1 MSCSA
6 RAASRRAPGS
16 CGDKM
21 RTILLQNS
29 MSRSHTCISN
39 PARLNAQAMQPHERS
54 KQAEPAVSAPPAG
67 SAQPSAAKAA
77 PGQAA
82 DMNRPRILIIDDDAD
97 FCRTVVSFLTRNNFQ
112 VFAAPDGF
120 QGLQAANRQPI
131 DLILCDLDMPGMDG
145 FEVFEALR
153 QDQRLADVPILF
165 LTGRAEP
172 GQVRQGMNLGVDD
185 YLTKPFDAGDLL
197 KAIRVRMERSRSGKT
212 RVAQQIERAMQLFMG
227 IAHDLR
233 DPLSVALAYSELLKQ
248 PSNDRAVDPQAMLD
262 RMQKAMLQMQA
273 MLSETI
279 FLARSRM
286 QRIPFEP
293 ASLDLVHFLALQ
305 AAEHPHAT
313 RLQFVAASEKC
324 IVHAD
329 PIRLRQV
336 FEHLLS
342 NALKYSDASVTLRVA
357 PTPHGALIEVT
368 DQGIGI
374 LESEQAR
381 VFEPFFRGSNV
392 ENRSGHG
399 LGLCIVKS
407 CVELHGG
414 TLEFTS
420 MPGQRTTFRVHLPAQ
435 PPVPQE
441 MRSSTAVAHALATIP
456 PVAAEKTPAG
466 SQAPDS
472 LKICILDD
480 DPLVRSMLVD
490 MLQSRGSGHSI
501 YETSTVTEARS
512 LARDH
517 QFDVAFVDVNLPDAS
532 GFELLKELPAKT
544 AVIFMSN
551 ADEHAVQAFDC
562 EAVDYLL
569 KPISTERLNK
579 ALGRACNRLPSR
591 PAVKPAAQSRLEDS
605 FVVKTMAE
613 KRLVKIREIRNIA
626 AYGEYS
632 WVYWEE
638 GKGAML
644 RKSLKQWQA
653 ELPSEQFVRVHRR
666 AIINL
671 AFLDRIQNQEG
682 HTQLYLKNSQ
692 DPIEVSSRLAP
703 QLNRRLKSLG
713 KLPSQT

>member
-1 MSCSA
+1 
-6 RAASRRAPGS
+6 
-16 CGDKM
+16 
-21 RTILLQNS
+21 
-29 MSRSHTCISN
+29 
-39 PARLNAQAMQPHERS
+39 MQPLDRPN
-54 KQAEPAVSAPPAG
+54 QADSPVST
-67 SAQPSAAKAA
+67 PSAASPLPSAA
-77 PGQAA
+77 NAQPGQPA
-82 DMNRPRILIIDDDAD
+82 DINLPRVLIIDDDAD

-112 VFAAPDGF
+112 VFAAHDGF

-153 QDQRLADVPILF
+153 QDPRLADVPILF

-172 GQVRQGMNLGVDD
+172 GQVRQGMNLGADD
-185 YLTKPFDAGDLL
+185 YLTKPFDAADLL
-197 KAIRVRMERSRSGKT
+197 KAVRVRMERSRLGKS

-248 PSNDRAVDPQAMLD
+248 PAGDQSVDPQAMLD

-293 ASLDLVHFLALQ
+293 ATLDLVHFLAML
-305 AAEHPHAT
+305 AAEHSQSS
-313 RLQFVAASEKC
+313 RLQFIAASEQC
-324 IVHAD
+324 VIHAD

-342 NALKYSDASVTLRVA
+342 NALKYSDAAVTLRA
-357 PTPHGALIEVT
+357 QPTPHGALIEVT

-374 LESEQAR
+374 LDSDQAR
-381 VFEPFFRGSNV
+381 VFDPFFRGSNV

-414 TLEFTS
+414 SLEFS
-420 MPGQRTTFRVHLPAQ
+420 SFPNQRTTFRVHLPSQ

-441 MRSSTAVAHALATIP
+441 MRGGTAVTHALATATPIP
-456 PVAAEKTPAG
+456 SERASSAAAQAG
-466 SQAPDS
+466 EG

-480 DPLVRSMLVD
+480 DPLIRSMLVD
-490 MLQSRGSGHSI
+490 MLQSRATGHSI
-501 YETSTVTEARS
+501 HEASSVTEARTI
-512 LARDH
+512 ARENE
-517 QFDVAFVDVNLPDAS
+517 FDVAFVDVNLPDAS
-532 GFELLKELPAKT
+532 GFELLKDLPSKT

-562 EAVDYLL
+562 DAVDYLL
-569 KPISTERLNK
+569 KPISPDRLHK
-579 ALGRACNRLPSR
+579 ALERACNRLPCR
-591 PAVKPAAQSRLEDS
+591 PAAEPRVQSRLEDS

-632 WVYWEE
+632 WVYWKKER
-638 GKGAML
+638 A
-644 RKSLKQWQA
+644 
-653 ELPSEQFVRVHRR
+653 PCSE
-666 AIINL
+666 NL
-671 AFLDRIQNQEG
+671 
-682 HTQLYLKNSQ
+682 
-692 DPIEVSSRLAP
+692 
-703 QLNRRLKSLG
+703 
-713 KLPSQT
+713 